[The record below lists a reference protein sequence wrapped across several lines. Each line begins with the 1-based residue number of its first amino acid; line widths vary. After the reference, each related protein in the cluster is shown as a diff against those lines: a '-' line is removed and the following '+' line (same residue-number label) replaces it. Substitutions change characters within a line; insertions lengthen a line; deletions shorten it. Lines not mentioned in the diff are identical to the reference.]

1 MPKRKNPK
9 PDQEPENSKQA
20 LQTTKKTDW
29 IEGEPVDSDDE
40 DRFVHGMWGGVRQR
54 MNRFIRNYERFGGN
68 VSLAAQATGI
78 TRGAYYRWTAGNMP
92 AHRQFRHKL
101 AKVRPKDVVLDAAE
115 ATVFGELHKNN
126 LTAAMFTI
134 NKLGHLRG
142 WQEQGRDNNKSQ
154 ESVLETATQKAIT
167 AYRLWLAEN
176 PTADQDEKEEWL
188 ALFANRLGVPETEV
202 RREMALQEYTEKA
215 EK

>member
-9 PDQEPENSKQA
+9 PDQEPENSTQA
-20 LQTTKKTDW
+20 LQVTKKTDW
-29 IEGEPVDSDDE
+29 IEGESVEDDE
-40 DRFVHGMWGGVRQR
+40 ERFVHGMWGGVRQR
-54 MNRFIRNYERFGGN
+54 MNRFLRNYERFGGN
-68 VSLAAQATGI
+68 VALAARATGI
-78 TRGAYYRWTAGNMP
+78 TRRAYYRWTAGNMP
-92 AHRQFRHKL
+92 AHRQFRRKL
-101 AKVRPKDVVLDAAE
+101 ARIKPKEIVLDAAE
-115 ATVFGELHKNN
+115 ATVFAEVNTGN

-142 WQEQGRDNNKSQ
+142 WQEPGRDGKTQ
-154 ESVLETATQKAIT
+154 ESAESATQKAIS

-176 PTADQDEKEEWL
+176 PAADQDEKEEWL
-188 ALFANRLGVPETEV
+188 ELFATRLGVPESEV